1 MESFSLARAAG
12 LQGCCSEEQGTQAR
26 RLGARPREADLA
38 ASGSGQRDCGN
49 NPGARCPAAAQSN
62 AFERGEARWQSGI
75 EMPAC
80 YRGSA
85 SSRRTSAASAAWEAE
100 AERLAGSRALEFLH
114 GSSVWEGK
122 TVSFFLRGGEQS
134 AGRWYLITDLV
145 REGKTVSFFSGG
157 VGSKALVFLHGS
169 SVWEGKLCPFFPVG
183 GRALVFLHGSIEKQ
197 LCPFFSGGGSRAL
210 VFLHGSKSKLC
221 PFFPGG
227 GEQSAAISCL
237 GGGNCVLFPRGG
249 SRVPVF
255 LHGSSV
261 WGGKAVSFFSGG
273 GGAERCPLVFNH
285 GSSAWEGKTV
295 YFFFRRGG
303 EQSAGISSRI

>member
-1 MESFSLARAAG
+1 MARAAG

-169 SVWEGKLCPFFPVG
+169 SVWEGNFLSGGGQSAGVSSRIYRKTTVSFFF
-183 GRALVFLHGSIEKQ
+183 R
-197 LCPFFSGGGSRAL
+197 GGSRAL

-227 GEQSAAISCL
+227 GSRALLFPVWEGETVSFFRGGAAECRYFFTDL
-237 GGGNCVLFPRGG
+237 VFGGGKLCP
-249 SRVPVF
+249 
-255 LHGSSV
+255 
-261 WGGKAVSFFSGG
+261 FFSGG